1 MDYHHHDGLVGGDS
15 TSSHLEPELLS
26 WFDPKSIDYYDG
38 RSLSQKLVAEESF
51 SSSSYEPYEPSS
63 PAVEKLVLLI
73 ENNNERITGDS
84 NADD

>member
-15 TSSHLEPELLS
+15 TSSHLEPELS
-26 WFDPKSIDYYDG
+26 WFDPKPIDYYDG

-73 ENNNERITGDS
+73 ENNNEWTTGDS